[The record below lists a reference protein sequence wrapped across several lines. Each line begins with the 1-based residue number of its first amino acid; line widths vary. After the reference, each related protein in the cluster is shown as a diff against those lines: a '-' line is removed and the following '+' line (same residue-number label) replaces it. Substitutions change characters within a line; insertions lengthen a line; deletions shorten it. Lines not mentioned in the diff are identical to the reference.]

1 MRNGICCLVLT
12 SVAFVGV
19 CWLWLMLACV
29 SCLVLV
35 ALCWLMLACLGLFGL
50 VCIMARWWFFS
61 SALAIT
67 TFLIIVSIVNAERH
81 HRDSII
87 QLLKDPEQLEI
98 VHAMLKNYKG

>member
-1 MRNGICCLVLT
+1 MPVASLFYCQSADLDLPSLLCCLFLVFA
-12 SVAFVGV
+12 SVCANV
-19 CWLWLMLACV
+19 
-29 SCLVLV
+29 
-35 ALCWLMLACLGLFGL
+35 FGL

>member
-1 MRNGICCLVLT
+1 
-12 SVAFVGV
+12 
-19 CWLWLMLACV
+19 
-29 SCLVLV
+29 
-35 ALCWLMLACLGLFGL
+35 
-50 VCIMARWWFFS
+50 MARWWFFS